1 MQGHLRNEQLK
12 VSIQTECAH
21 SGRPISID
29 IDSELNYAVRDKKAT
44 PLIFVPMVDF
54 DRLEAPSIIDAF

>member
-1 MQGHLRNEQLK
+1 VQGHLRNEQLK
-12 VSIQTECAH
+12 VSIQTGCAH

-29 IDSELNYAVRDKKAT
+29 IDSGLNYVMRDKEAT

-54 DRLEAPSIIDAF
+54 DLLEAPSIIDAF